1 MPKQPVYSSK
11 ELVKIVE
18 QNGFFMK
25 RQTGSHM
32 IFGNG
37 KGLRI
42 VIPNHNKK
50 SLHPKI
56 VKDTLEVIK
65 NMNELNSY

>member
-1 MPKQPVYSSK
+1 
-11 ELVKIVE
+11 
-18 QNGFFMK
+18 MK

-32 IFGNG
+32 ISGNG

-42 VIPNHNKK
+42 VIPNHSKK

-56 VKDTLEVIK
+56 VKDTLEIVKNSIK
-65 NMNELNSY
+65 SN